1 MSELWVHMQNL
12 VERGGILMVPILA
25 CSVVTVGILIERLWA
40 LRFQSVIGGQRFEPI
55 IKHLGKGEFDEAYI
69 IARTLDTP
77 GGRILTA
84 GLSVHQAGP
93 QVMQSAMEETGREEV
108 ASLYEN
114 VETLGTIASITPL
127 IGLLGTVLGMI
138 DVFQGVVTDAGI
150 SGGAVNPAS
159 LASGIWTA
167 LLTTAAG
174 LSVAIP
180 SFVVYRLM
188 QGRCERHSMLLTT
201 YALRCLRYRYPLAGL
216 ETQIDTDVITPEA
229 KG

>member
-1 MSELWVHMQNL
+1 MSELWIHVQNL

-25 CSVVTVGILIERLWA
+25 CSVVTVGILLERLWV
-40 LRFQSVIGGQRFEPI
+40 LRSQSLIGGTRFEPI
-55 IKHLGKGEFDEAYI
+55 IDHLSKGAFDEAYI
-69 IARTLDTP
+69 IAQTLDTS

-93 QVMQSAMEETGREEV
+93 EVMQSAMEETGREEV
-108 ASLYEN
+108 ACLHEN
-114 VETLGTIASITPL
+114 VEALGTIASITPL

-138 DVFQGVVTDAGI
+138 DVFQGVVADADL
-150 SGGAVNPAS
+150 SGGSVNPAS

-180 SFVVYRLM
+180 SFVIYRLL
-188 QGRCERHSMLLTT
+188 QGRCERYSMLLTT
-201 YALRCLRYRYPLAGL
+201 YALRCLRYRYPLAGKSSS
-216 ETQIDTDVITPEA
+216 TQPVSEVDP
-229 KG
+229 